1 MRSMYDRVI
10 EVLSDILI
18 STIVLLML
26 FSHVSLQLFKEA
38 ESSILEIMKVD
49 VVSFIYIPMQV

>member
-1 MRSMYDRVI
+1 MRFMYDRVI

-26 FSHVSLQLFKEA
+26 CSHVSLQLFKEA